1 MCLVRNWNLLKT
13 RVKFVKKTSAWLIP
27 LQIKWKFKLCSPHA
41 CSNVSVTKCQ
51 LNSYQ
56 FFCAVLALNIFCS
69 NRLQKFMK
77 TLMDLPVLSDCIKQE
92 RNQCNFPAHYIGFSF
107 NRKRWDEAATRKYFF
122 FKLFDSIH
130 EKWIC
135 VNRIE
140 FA

>member
-13 RVKFVKKTSAWLIP
+13 RVKFVKKTSAWLIQSIP
-27 LQIKWKFKLCSPHA
+27 FKLNEN
-41 CSNVSVTKCQ
+41 SNCAVLMLVAMSQ
-51 LNSYQ
+51 LQNVNSIVIR

-107 NRKRWDEAATRKYFF
+107 NRRRWDEAATRKFF
-122 FKLFDSIH
+122 FF
-130 EKWIC
+130 
-135 VNRIE
+135 
-140 FA
+140 FF